1 MTSAQQA
8 HQDRIVKRFAAEF
21 REKFTKGQA
30 EHGGDMWR
38 KPGMLQHAKEEVL
51 DLVAY
56 LFTLEEQLQPAR
68 DANLPPVVYLAG
80 PFRAMNAWEVE
91 RNVRAAETVALEV
104 WRRGY
109 ACLCPHTNTRHFD
122 GAADDA
128 IWLAGDLAMLARCD
142 VVLMLPGWEA
152 SQGATAEHGYAI
164 SRGIPVLYDVA
175 ELRATDD
182 RGTAGR

>member
-1 MTSAQQA
+1 M
-8 HQDRIVKRFAAEF
+8 
-21 REKFTKGQA
+21 GQ
-30 EHGGDMWR
+30 
-38 KPGMLQHAKEEVL
+38 
-51 DLVAY
+51 
-56 LFTLEEQLQPAR
+56 
-68 DANLPPVVYLAG
+68 
-80 PFRAMNAWEVE
+80 
-91 RNVRAAETVALEV
+91 TVALEV